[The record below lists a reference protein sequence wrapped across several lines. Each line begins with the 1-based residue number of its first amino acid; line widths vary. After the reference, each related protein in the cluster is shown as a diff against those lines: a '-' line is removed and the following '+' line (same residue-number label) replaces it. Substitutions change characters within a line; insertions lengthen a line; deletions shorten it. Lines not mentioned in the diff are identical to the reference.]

1 MHQCPPRAD
10 EAQVDGFLLP
20 KEHGRREG
28 DVVAVEE
35 GVDGRVWRCGVLV
48 ASWHGRVR
56 LRQRAGLGDEEIWRW
71 RCVKMNKAGG
81 VF

>member
-20 KEHGRREG
+20 EEHRRREG

-35 GVDGRVWRCGVLV
+35 GVDGRVWNVWGVSGEL
-48 ASWHGRVR
+48 AWKGGIEAKGRIR
-56 LRQRAGLGDEEIWRW
+56 G
-71 RCVKMNKAGG
+71 
-81 VF
+81 